1 MLPDPGRARREGRRP
16 IRGTEAE
23 RQQTEAALKIQPL
36 RIGCHW
42 DCTKGLIS
50 RRGVEDEEEEE
61 ETAASLLLCLSGG
74 ARVRVRVRI

>member
-42 DCTKGLIS
+42 DCTKDLIS

-61 ETAASLLLCLSGG
+61 TAASLLLLLSGG
-74 ARVRVRVRI
+74 ARVRVRI